1 MASLIANIKGAKNVP
16 VIERLKNEFP
26 DFNCV
31 SEGYTQV
38 FNGVEEEMKK
48 SLSDFI
54 MDICELLK
62 KSIEIADQYNEP
74 DIFETSP
81 YTFTPPQTLIEYYVA
96 KYLRSQ
102 LDKKRW
108 NLLFKKPING
118 VVHDIRLVEKELP
131 QTDKNTPKRKQ
142 KLRTIII
149 DLFAEL
155 WLFPLFNSDFIQN
168 RKAEFPAS
176 ILDELVAKIK
186 AKMEASGATPENYIL
201 IIPVLPTTNGG
212 EEIDL
217 DELVAKIKAKMEASG
232 VTPENYFVILLVW
245 DTTNGEEGID
255 LDELA
260 KKLGIPKGNFSICK
274 LVNIR
279 NLFEKLIL
287 MIQSLSIL
295 FEPEEENINRR
306 KK

>member
-16 VIERLKNEFP
+16 VIERLKNESP

-31 SEGYTQV
+31 SGGYTQV

-48 SLSDFI
+48 SLSNFI

-74 DIFETSP
+74 GIFETSP

-102 LDKKRW
+102 LDKERW

-131 QTDKNTPKRKQ
+131 QTDENTPKRKQ

-155 WLFPLFNSDFIQN
+155 WLFPLFNSRFIQS
-168 RKAEFPAS
+168 REAEIPA
-176 ILDELVAKIK
+176 ITLDELVAKIK
-186 AKMEASGATPENYIL
+186 SKMEASGVTPENFFVVL
-201 IIPVLPTTNGG
+201 TVLPITNGG

-217 DELVAKIKAKMEASG
+217 DELAKR
-232 VTPENYFVILLVW
+232 
-245 DTTNGEEGID
+245 
-255 LDELA
+255 
-260 KKLGIPKGNFSICK
+260 LGIPRKNLLIYVDIVK
-274 LVNIR
+274 
-279 NLFEKLIL
+279 LFEELII
-287 MIQSLSIL
+287 MIRSLKIL
-295 FEPEEENINRR
+295 FESEEEDIKHQEKMKNFIYIATVIAAPITLVDCT
-306 KK
+306 KEK

>member
-1 MASLIANIKGAKNVP
+1 MASLIRNIKDAKNGT
-16 VIERLKNEFP
+16 IKERIKTEFP

-38 FNGVEEEMKK
+38 FNGVEEGMKK
-48 SLSDFI
+48 SLSNFI
-54 MDICELLK
+54 IDICELLK

-96 KYLRSQ
+96 KYLRGR
-102 LDKKRW
+102 LDKERW

-131 QTDKNTPKRKQ
+131 QTDENTPKRKQ

-149 DLFAEL
+149 DLFTEL
-155 WLFPLFNSDFIQN
+155 WLFPLFNSGFVGG
-168 RKAEFPAS
+168 RKVEIPA
-176 ILDELVAKIK
+176 I
-186 AKMEASGATPENYIL
+186 T
-201 IIPVLPTTNGG
+201 
-212 EEIDL
+212 L

-232 VTPENYFVILLVW
+232 VTPENYFVALIVLPA
-245 DTTNGEEGID
+245 TNGGEGID

-260 KKLGIPKGNFSICK
+260 KRLGIPRKKLFICSK
-274 LVNIR
+274 VIDIVK
-279 NLFEKLIL
+279 LFEELIE
-287 MIQSLSIL
+287 MIWSLKVL
-295 FEPEEENINRR
+295 FESEEENI
-306 KK
+306 KH

>member
-1 MASLIANIKGAKNVP
+1 MASLITNIKGAKNVP
-16 VIERLKNEFP
+16 VSERLKNEFP

-31 SEGYTQV
+31 SGGYTQV

-131 QTDKNTPKRKQ
+131 RTDENTPKRKQ

-155 WLFPLFNSDFIQN
+155 WLFPLFNSRFIQS
-168 RKAEFPAS
+168 REVEIPA
-176 ILDELVAKIK
+176 I
-186 AKMEASGATPENYIL
+186 T
-201 IIPVLPTTNGG
+201 
-212 EEIDL
+212 L

-232 VTPENYFVILLVW
+232 VTPEIFFVVLTVLP
-245 DTTNGEEGID
+245 TTNGGEEID

-260 KKLGIPKGNFSICK
+260 KRLGIPRKNLLIYVDIVK
-274 LVNIR
+274 
-279 NLFEKLIL
+279 LFEELIT
-287 MIQSLSIL
+287 MIRSLGIL
-295 FEPEEENINRR
+295 FESEDIKYQEKMKNFIYIATVIAAPITLVNCTKE
-306 KK
+306 KQL

>member
-1 MASLIANIKGAKNVP
+1 MASLISNIKDAKNGS
-16 VIERLKNEFP
+16 IKEKIKSEFP

-38 FNGVEEEMKK
+38 FNGVEEGMKK
-48 SLSDFI
+48 SLSNFI

-131 QTDKNTPKRKQ
+131 QTDENTPKRKQ

-155 WLFPLFNSDFIQN
+155 WLFPLFNSRFIQS
-168 RKAEFPAS
+168 REVEIPA
-176 ILDELVAKIK
+176 I
-186 AKMEASGATPENYIL
+186 T
-201 IIPVLPTTNGG
+201 
-212 EEIDL
+212 L

-232 VTPENYFVILLVW
+232 VTPEIFFVVLTVLP
-245 DTTNGEEGID
+245 TTNGGEEID

-260 KKLGIPKGNFSICK
+260 KRLGIPRKNLLIYVDIVK
-274 LVNIR
+274 
-279 NLFEKLIL
+279 LFEELIT
-287 MIQSLSIL
+287 MIRSLGIL
-295 FEPEEENINRR
+295 FESEDIKYQEKMKNFIYIATVIAAPITLVNCTKE
-306 KK
+306 KQL

>member
-1 MASLIANIKGAKNVP
+1 MASLISNIKGAKNVP
-16 VIERLKNEFP
+16 VIERLKNESP

-31 SEGYTQV
+31 SGGYTQV

-48 SLSDFI
+48 SLSNFI
-54 MDICELLK
+54 MDICDLLK

-96 KYLRSQ
+96 KYLRGR
-102 LDKKRW
+102 LDKERW

-131 QTDKNTPKRKQ
+131 QTGEKTPKRKQ

-155 WLFPLFNSDFIQN
+155 WLFPLFNSRFIQS
-168 RKAEFPAS
+168 REAEIPA
-176 ILDELVAKIK
+176 I
-186 AKMEASGATPENYIL
+186 T
-201 IIPVLPTTNGG
+201 
-212 EEIDL
+212 L

-245 DTTNGEEGID
+245 DTTNDGEGID

-260 KKLGIPKGNFSICK
+260 ERLGIPRKNLSICK
-274 LVNIR
+274 LVNIT
-279 NLFEKLIL
+279 NLFEKLIS

-295 FEPEEENINRR
+295 FEPEEENINIR

>member
-1 MASLIANIKGAKNVP
+1 MASLIRNIKDAKDGS
-16 VIERLKNEFP
+16 IKERIKTEFP

-31 SEGYTQV
+31 SGGYTQV
-38 FNGVEEEMKK
+38 FNGVEEGMKK
-48 SLSDFI
+48 SLSNFI
-54 MDICELLK
+54 IDICELLK

-96 KYLRSQ
+96 KYLRSR
-102 LDKKRW
+102 LDKERW

-131 QTDKNTPKRKQ
+131 QTGEKTPKRKQ

-168 RKAEFPAS
+168 RKAEIPVS

-186 AKMEASGATPENYIL
+186 SKMEASGVTPENYIF

-212 EEIDL
+212 EGV

-245 DTTNGEEGID
+245 DTTNDGEGID

-260 KKLGIPKGNFSICK
+260 KRLGIPRGNFSICK
-274 LVNIR
+274 LVNIA

-295 FEPEEENINRR
+295 FEPEEENINIR

>member
-1 MASLIANIKGAKNVP
+1 MASLIRNIKDAKDGS
-16 VIERLKNEFP
+16 IKEKIKSEFP

-38 FNGVEEEMKK
+38 FNGVEEGMKK
-48 SLSDFI
+48 SLSNFI
-54 MDICELLK
+54 IDICELLK

-96 KYLRSQ
+96 KYLRGR
-102 LDKKRW
+102 LDKERW

-131 QTDKNTPKRKQ
+131 QTDENTPKRKQ

-155 WLFPLFNSDFIQN
+155 WLFPLFNSDFIQS
-168 RKAEFPAS
+168 RKAEFPA
-176 ILDELVAKIK
+176 ITLDELVAKIK
-186 AKMEASGATPENYIL
+186 AKMEASGVTPENYIF
-201 IIPVLPTTNGG
+201 IIPVLPTTDGG
-212 EEIDL
+212 EGI
-217 DELVAKIKAKMEASG
+217 DELVAKIKEKMEASG

-245 DTTNGEEGID
+245 DTTNDGEGID

-260 KKLGIPKGNFSICK
+260 KRLGIPRGNFSICK
-274 LVNIR
+274 VVNIT
-279 NLFEKLIL
+279 NFFEELISML
-287 MIQSLSIL
+287 QSLKVL
-295 FEPEEENINRR
+295 FEPEEENINIR

>member
-1 MASLIANIKGAKNVP
+1 MASLIANIKVAKNVP
-16 VIERLKNEFP
+16 VIERLKNESP

-31 SEGYTQV
+31 SGGYTQV

-48 SLSDFI
+48 SLSNFI
-54 MDICELLK
+54 MDICDLLK

-81 YTFTPPQTLIEYYVA
+81 YTFTPPQILIEYYVA
-96 KYLRSQ
+96 KYLRGR

-131 QTDKNTPKRKQ
+131 QTDENTPKRKQ

-155 WLFPLFNSDFIQN
+155 WLFPLSNSDFIQN
-168 RKAEFPAS
+168 RKAEFPA
-176 ILDELVAKIK
+176 ITLDELVAKIK
-186 AKMEASGATPENYIL
+186 AKMEASGVTPENYIF
-201 IIPVLPTTNGG
+201 IIPVLPTTDGG
-212 EEIDL
+212 EGI

-232 VTPENYFVILLVW
+232 VTPENYFVALIVLP
-245 DTTNGEEGID
+245 TNNDGEGID

-260 KKLGIPKGNFSICK
+260 ERLGIPRKNLSICK
-274 LVNIR
+274 LVNIT
-279 NLFEKLIL
+279 NFFEELIS
-287 MIQSLSIL
+287 MIRSLSIL
-295 FEPEEENINRR
+295 FEPEEENINIR

>member
-1 MASLIANIKGAKNVP
+1 MAALITNIKDAKNGS
-16 VIERLKNEFP
+16 IKERIKSEFP
-26 DFNCV
+26 DFDCI

-38 FNGVEEEMKK
+38 FNGIEEGMKK
-48 SLSDFI
+48 SLSNFI
-54 MDICELLK
+54 MDIYELLK

-96 KYLRSQ
+96 KYLRSR
-102 LDKKRW
+102 LDKERW

-131 QTDKNTPKRKQ
+131 QTGENTPKRKQ

-168 RKAEFPAS
+168 REAEFPA
-176 ILDELVAKIK
+176 I
-186 AKMEASGATPENYIL
+186 T
-201 IIPVLPTTNGG
+201 
-212 EEIDL
+212 L

-232 VTPENYFVILLVW
+232 VTPENYFVALIILPA
-245 DTTNGEEGID
+245 TNGGEGID

-260 KKLGIPKGNFSICK
+260 TRLGIPRKKLFICSK
-274 LVNIR
+274 VIDIVK
-279 NLFEKLIL
+279 LFEELIE
-287 MIQSLSIL
+287 MIWSLKVL
-295 FEPEEENINRR
+295 FESEEENI
-306 KK
+306 KH

>member
-1 MASLIANIKGAKNVP
+1 MAALITNIKGAKNVS
-16 VIERLKNEFP
+16 VSERLKNEFP

-38 FNGVEEEMKK
+38 FNGVEEGMKK

-96 KYLRSQ
+96 KYLRGR
-102 LDKKRW
+102 LDKERW

-131 QTDKNTPKRKQ
+131 QTDENTPKRKQ

-149 DLFAEL
+149 DLFVEL
-155 WLFPLFNSDFIQN
+155 WLFPLFNSRFIQS
-168 RKAEFPAS
+168 REVEIPA
-176 ILDELVAKIK
+176 ITLDELVAKIK
-186 AKMEASGATPENYIL
+186 AKMEALGVTSEIFFVVLT
-201 IIPVLPTTNGG
+201 VLPTTNGG

-217 DELVAKIKAKMEASG
+217 DEL
-232 VTPENYFVILLVW
+232 
-245 DTTNGEEGID
+245 
-255 LDELA
+255 A
-260 KKLGIPKGNFSICK
+260 KKIGIPRKNLLIYVDIVK
-274 LVNIR
+274 
-279 NLFEKLIL
+279 LFEELIT
-287 MIQSLSIL
+287 MIRSLGIL
-295 FEPEEENINRR
+295 FESEDIKYQEKMKNFIYIATVIAAPITLVNCTKE
-306 KK
+306 KQL

>member
-1 MASLIANIKGAKNVP
+1 MASIISNIKNAKNGS
-16 VIERLKNEFP
+16 IKERIKREFP

-38 FNGVEEEMKK
+38 FNGVEEETKK

-102 LDKKRW
+102 LDKERW

-131 QTDKNTPKRKQ
+131 RTDENTPKRKQ

-149 DLFAEL
+149 DLFVEL

-168 RKAEFPAS
+168 REAE
-176 ILDELVAKIK
+176 
-186 AKMEASGATPENYIL
+186 
-201 IIPVLPTTNGG
+201 IPTIT
-212 EEIDL
+212 L

-232 VTPENYFVILLVW
+232 VAPENYFVVLTVLP
-245 DTTNGEEGID
+245 TTNGEEGID

-260 KKLGIPKGNFSICK
+260 KRLGIPRKNLFICK
-274 LVNIR
+274 VFDIVDI
-279 NLFEKLIL
+279 FKKLIT
-287 MIQSLSIL
+287 MIQSLKVL
-295 FEPEEENINRR
+295 FESEEENINIR

>member
-1 MASLIANIKGAKNVP
+1 MAALITNIKNAKNGTI
-16 VIERLKNEFP
+16 IEGIKSMVP
-26 DFNCV
+26 DFDCI

-38 FNGVEEEMKK
+38 FNGIEEGMKK
-48 SLSDFI
+48 SLSNFI
-54 MDICELLK
+54 MDLCDLLK

-102 LDKKRW
+102 LDKERW

-155 WLFPLFNSDFIQN
+155 WLFPLFNSDFIQS
-168 RKAEFPAS
+168 REAEIPA
-176 ILDELVAKIK
+176 INLV
-186 AKMEASGATPENYIL
+186 
-201 IIPVLPTTNGG
+201 
-212 EEIDL
+212 
-217 DELVAKIKAKMEASG
+217 
-232 VTPENYFVILLVW
+232 
-245 DTTNGEEGID
+245 
-255 LDELA
+255 
-260 KKLGIPKGNFSICK
+260 
-274 LVNIR
+274 
-279 NLFEKLIL
+279 
-287 MIQSLSIL
+287 
-295 FEPEEENINRR
+295 
-306 KK
+306 

>member
-1 MASLIANIKGAKNVP
+1 MAALITNIKNAKNGTI
-16 VIERLKNEFP
+16 IEGIKSMVP
-26 DFNCV
+26 DFDCI

-38 FNGVEEEMKK
+38 FNGIEEGMKK
-48 SLSDFI
+48 SLSNFI
-54 MDICELLK
+54 MDLCDLLK

-102 LDKKRW
+102 LDKERW

-155 WLFPLFNSDFIQN
+155 WLFPLFNSDFIQS
-168 RKAEFPAS
+168 REAEIPA
-176 ILDELVAKIK
+176 I
-186 AKMEASGATPENYIL
+186 T
-201 IIPVLPTTNGG
+201 
-212 EEIDL
+212 L

-232 VTPENYFVILLVW
+232 VTPENYIFIIPVLPTTNGGEGIDELVAKIKAKMEASGVTSENYFVVLLVW
-245 DTTNGEEGID
+245 DTTNDREGID

-260 KKLGIPKGNFSICK
+260 KRLGIPRDNLSIRK
-274 LVNIR
+274 VVNIVDI
-279 NLFEKLIL
+279 FKELIT
-287 MIQSLSIL
+287 MIQSLKVL
-295 FEPEEENINRR
+295 FESEEENI
-306 KK
+306 KH

>member
-1 MASLIANIKGAKNVP
+1 MASLITNIKGAKNVL
-16 VIERLKNEFP
+16 VSERLKNEFP

-31 SEGYTQV
+31 SGGYTQV
-38 FNGVEEEMKK
+38 FNGVEEGMKK
-48 SLSDFI
+48 SLSNFI
-54 MDICELLK
+54 IDICELLK

-96 KYLRSQ
+96 KYLRGR
-102 LDKKRW
+102 LDKERW

-168 RKAEFPAS
+168 REAEFPAS

-201 IIPVLPTTNGG
+201 IIPILPTTNGG

-217 DELVAKIKAKMEASG
+217 DELVAKIKAKMEALG
-232 VTPENYFVILLVW
+232 VAPENYILIIPVLP
-245 DTTNGEEGID
+245 TTNGGEGID

-260 KKLGIPKGNFSICK
+260 KRLGITRKNLFICK
-274 LVNIR
+274 VLDIVK
-279 NLFEKLIL
+279 LFEKLIL
-287 MIQSLSIL
+287 MIQSLEVL
-295 FEPEEENINRR
+295 FESEEENINRR

>member
-1 MASLIANIKGAKNVP
+1 MASLITNIKGAKNVP
-16 VIERLKNEFP
+16 VSERLKNEFP

-31 SEGYTQV
+31 SGGYTQV

-48 SLSDFI
+48 SLSNFI
-54 MDICELLK
+54 IDICELLK

-131 QTDKNTPKRKQ
+131 RTDENTPKRIQ

-168 RKAEFPAS
+168 RKAEFPIS
-176 ILDELVAKIK
+176 ILDELVAK
-186 AKMEASGATPENYIL
+186 MEASGVTPENYIF

-212 EEIDL
+212 EGV

-245 DTTNGEEGID
+245 DTTNDGEGID

-260 KKLGIPKGNFSICK
+260 KKLGIPRGNFSICK
-274 LVNIR
+274 VVNIT
-279 NLFEKLIL
+279 NLFEKLITML
-287 MIQSLSIL
+287 QSLSIL
-295 FEPEEENINRR
+295 FESEEEKTIIEVQKGNTIY
-306 KK
+306 

>member
-1 MASLIANIKGAKNVP
+1 MASLIGSIKGTFD
-16 VIERLKNEFP
+16 ERKKMMFP
-26 DFNCV
+26 EPKGII
-31 SEGYTQV
+31 EGYTQV
-38 FNGVEEEMKK
+38 FDGTEDYVKNGYHHIEID
-48 SLSDFI
+48 LSV
-54 MDICELLK
+54 LLEK
-62 KSIEIADQYNEP
+62 CANIADQYNEP

-96 KYLRSQ
+96 KYLRGR
-102 LDKKRW
+102 LDKERW

-131 QTDKNTPKRKQ
+131 QTGKNTPKRKQ

-168 RKAEFPAS
+168 REAE
-176 ILDELVAKIK
+176 
-186 AKMEASGATPENYIL
+186 
-201 IIPVLPTTNGG
+201 IPTIT
-212 EEIDL
+212 L

-232 VTPENYFVILLVW
+232 VTPENYFVALIVLP
-245 DTTNGEEGID
+245 TNNDGEGID

-260 KKLGIPKGNFSICK
+260 ERLGIPRKNLSICK
-274 LVNIR
+274 LVNIT
-279 NLFEKLIL
+279 NFFEELIS
-287 MIQSLSIL
+287 MIRSLSIL
-295 FEPEEENINRR
+295 FEPEEENINIR

>member
-1 MASLIANIKGAKNVP
+1 MASLISNIKGAKNVP
-16 VIERLKNEFP
+16 ISEKLKNEFP

-31 SEGYTQV
+31 SGGYTQV
-38 FNGVEEEMKK
+38 FNGVEEGMKK
-48 SLSDFI
+48 SLSNFI
-54 MDICELLK
+54 IDICELLK

-96 KYLRSQ
+96 KYLRGR

-131 QTDKNTPKRKQ
+131 QTDENTPKRKQ

-149 DLFAEL
+149 DLFVEL

-168 RKAEFPAS
+168 REAE
-176 ILDELVAKIK
+176 
-186 AKMEASGATPENYIL
+186 
-201 IIPVLPTTNGG
+201 IPTIT
-212 EEIDL
+212 L

-232 VTPENYFVILLVW
+232 VTPENYFVALIVLP
-245 DTTNGEEGID
+245 TNNDGEGID

-260 KKLGIPKGNFSICK
+260 ERLGIPRKNLSICK
-274 LVNIR
+274 LVNIT
-279 NLFEKLIL
+279 NFFEELIS
-287 MIQSLSIL
+287 MIRSLSIL
-295 FEPEEENINRR
+295 FEPEEENINIR

>member
-1 MASLIANIKGAKNVP
+1 MAALITNIKNAKNGS
-16 VIERLKNEFP
+16 IKERIKTEFP
-26 DFNCV
+26 DFDCI
-31 SEGYTQV
+31 SEGYTQI
-38 FNGVEEEMKK
+38 FNGVEKEMKK
-48 SLSDFI
+48 CLSNFI
-54 MDICELLK
+54 MDICDLLK
-62 KSIEIADQYNEP
+62 KNIEIADQYNEP

-96 KYLRSQ
+96 KYLRNR
-102 LDKKRW
+102 LDKERW

-131 QTDKNTPKRKQ
+131 QTGENTPKRKQ
-142 KLRTIII
+142 KLRTIVI

-168 RKAEFPAS
+168 REAEFPIS
-176 ILDELVAKIK
+176 ILDELVAK
-186 AKMEASGATPENYIL
+186 MEASGVTPENYIF

-212 EEIDL
+212 EGI

-279 NLFEKLIL
+279 NLFKKLIT
-287 MIQSLSIL
+287 MIQSLKVL
-295 FEPEEENINRR
+295 FESEEENINRR

>member
-16 VIERLKNEFP
+16 VIERLKNESP

-31 SEGYTQV
+31 SGGYTQV
-38 FNGVEEEMKK
+38 FNGVEEGMKK

-54 MDICELLK
+54 MDIYELLK

-102 LDKKRW
+102 LDKERW

-168 RKAEFPAS
+168 REAE
-176 ILDELVAKIK
+176 
-186 AKMEASGATPENYIL
+186 
-201 IIPVLPTTNGG
+201 IPTIT
-212 EEIDL
+212 L

-279 NLFEKLIL
+279 NLFKKLIT
-287 MIQSLSIL
+287 MIQSLKVL
-295 FEPEEENINRR
+295 FESEEENINRR

>member
-1 MASLIANIKGAKNVP
+1 MASIISNIKNAKDGS
-16 VIERLKNEFP
+16 IKERIKSEFP

-38 FNGVEEEMKK
+38 FNGVEEGMKK
-48 SLSDFI
+48 SLSNFI
-54 MDICELLK
+54 IDICELLK

-96 KYLRSQ
+96 KYLRNR
-102 LDKKRW
+102 LDKERW

-131 QTDKNTPKRKQ
+131 QTNKNTPKRKQ

-212 EEIDL
+212 EGV

-245 DTTNGEEGID
+245 DTTNDGEGID

-260 KKLGIPKGNFSICK
+260 KKLGIPRDNFSICK
-274 LVNIR
+274 LVNIA
-279 NLFEKLIL
+279 NLFEKLIS

>member
-1 MASLIANIKGAKNVP
+1 MTSIISNIKNAKDGS
-16 VIERLKNEFP
+16 IKERIKSEFP

-38 FNGVEEEMKK
+38 FNGVEEGMKK
-48 SLSDFI
+48 SLSNFI
-54 MDICELLK
+54 IDICELLK

-96 KYLRSQ
+96 KYLRGR
-102 LDKKRW
+102 LDKERW

-131 QTDKNTPKRKQ
+131 QTGEKTPKRKQ

-155 WLFPLFNSDFIQN
+155 WLFPLSNSDFIQN
-168 RKAEFPAS
+168 RKAEFPA
-176 ILDELVAKIK
+176 ITLDELV
-186 AKMEASGATPENYIL
+186 
-201 IIPVLPTTNGG
+201 
-212 EEIDL
+212 
-217 DELVAKIKAKMEASG
+217 AKMEASG
-232 VTPENYFVILLVW
+232 VTPENYFVALIVLP
-245 DTTNGEEGID
+245 TNNDGEGID

-260 KKLGIPKGNFSICK
+260 ERLGIPRKNLSICK
-274 LVNIR
+274 LVNIT
-279 NLFEKLIL
+279 NFFEELIS
-287 MIQSLSIL
+287 MIRSLSIL
-295 FEPEEENINRR
+295 FEPEEENINIR

>member
-1 MASLIANIKGAKNVP
+1 MAALITNIKNAKNGS
-16 VIERLKNEFP
+16 IKERIKSEFP

-38 FNGVEEEMKK
+38 FNGVEEGMKK

-96 KYLRSQ
+96 KYLRGR
-102 LDKKRW
+102 LDKERW

-131 QTDKNTPKRKQ
+131 QTGENTPKRKQ
-142 KLRTIII
+142 KLRTIVI

-155 WLFPLFNSDFIQN
+155 WLFPLFNSDFIQS
-168 RKAEFPAS
+168 RKAEFPA
-176 ILDELVAKIK
+176 ITLDELVAKIK
-186 AKMEASGATPENYIL
+186 AKMEASGVTPENYIF

-212 EEIDL
+212 EGI

-274 LVNIR
+274 LVNIA
-279 NLFEKLIL
+279 NLFEKLIS
-287 MIQSLSIL
+287 IIRSLKVL
-295 FEPEEENINRR
+295 FESEEENI
-306 KK
+306 KH

>member
-1 MASLIANIKGAKNVP
+1 MAALIKNIKDAKNGS
-16 VIERLKNEFP
+16 IKEKIKSEFP
-26 DFNCV
+26 DFDCI
-31 SEGYTQV
+31 SKGYTQV
-38 FNGVEEEMKK
+38 FNGVEEGMKK
-48 SLSDFI
+48 SLSNFI

-62 KSIEIADQYNEP
+62 KNIEIADQYNEP

-102 LDKKRW
+102 LDKERW

-131 QTDKNTPKRKQ
+131 QTGENTPKRKQ

-168 RKAEFPAS
+168 RKAEFPVS
-176 ILDELVAKIK
+176 ILDELVAKI
-186 AKMEASGATPENYIL
+186 EASRVTPENYIF

-212 EEIDL
+212 EGI

-245 DTTNGEEGID
+245 DTTNDGEGID

-260 KKLGIPKGNFSICK
+260 KRLGIPKGNFSICK
-274 LVNIR
+274 LVNIAK
-279 NLFEKLIL
+279 LFEKLIL

-295 FEPEEENINRR
+295 FEPEEENINIR

>member
-1 MASLIANIKGAKNVP
+1 MASLISNIKGAKNVP
-16 VIERLKNEFP
+16 ISEKLKNEFP

-31 SEGYTQV
+31 SGGYTQV

-48 SLSDFI
+48 SLSNFI
-54 MDICELLK
+54 MDICDLLK

-102 LDKKRW
+102 LDKERW

-131 QTDKNTPKRKQ
+131 QTGKNTPKRKQ

-155 WLFPLFNSDFIQN
+155 WLFPLFNSRFIQS
-168 RKAEFPAS
+168 REAE
-176 ILDELVAKIK
+176 
-186 AKMEASGATPENYIL
+186 
-201 IIPVLPTTNGG
+201 IPTIT
-212 EEIDL
+212 L

-232 VTPENYFVILLVW
+232 VTPENYFVALIVLP
-245 DTTNGEEGID
+245 TNNDGEGID

-260 KKLGIPKGNFSICK
+260 KRLGIPRKKLFICSK
-274 LVNIR
+274 VIDIVK
-279 NLFEKLIL
+279 LFEELIE
-287 MIQSLSIL
+287 MIWSLKVL
-295 FEPEEENINRR
+295 FESEEENI
-306 KK
+306 KH

>member
-1 MASLIANIKGAKNVP
+1 MTSLIRNIKDANNGSIK
-16 VIERLKNEFP
+16 ERIKTEFP

-31 SEGYTQV
+31 SKGYTQV
-38 FNGVEEEMKK
+38 FNGVEEGMKK
-48 SLSDFI
+48 SLSNFI
-54 MDICELLK
+54 IDICELLK

-102 LDKKRW
+102 LDKERW

-168 RKAEFPAS
+168 REAE
-176 ILDELVAKIK
+176 
-186 AKMEASGATPENYIL
+186 
-201 IIPVLPTTNGG
+201 IPTIT
-212 EEIDL
+212 L

-279 NLFEKLIL
+279 NLFKKLIT
-287 MIQSLSIL
+287 MIQSLKVL
-295 FEPEEENINRR
+295 FESEEENINRR

>member
-1 MASLIANIKGAKNVP
+1 MASLIGAIKGTFD
-16 VIERLKNEFP
+16 ERKKMMFP
-26 DFNCV
+26 EPKGII
-31 SEGYTQV
+31 EGYTQV
-38 FNGVEEEMKK
+38 FDGTEDYVKNGYHHIEID
-48 SLSDFI
+48 LSV
-54 MDICELLK
+54 LLEK
-62 KSIEIADQYNEP
+62 CANIADQYNEP

-102 LDKKRW
+102 LDKERW

-131 QTDKNTPKRKQ
+131 QTDENTPKRKQ

-155 WLFPLFNSDFIQN
+155 WLFPLFNSRFIQS
-168 RKAEFPAS
+168 REAEIPA
-176 ILDELVAKIK
+176 I
-186 AKMEASGATPENYIL
+186 T
-201 IIPVLPTTNGG
+201 
-212 EEIDL
+212 L

-232 VTPENYFVILLVW
+232 VTPENYFVTLIVLPA
-245 DTTNGEEGID
+245 TNGGEGID

-260 KKLGIPKGNFSICK
+260 TRLGIPRKNLSIYK
-274 LVNIR
+274 VVDIVK
-279 NLFEKLIL
+279 LFEELIA

-295 FEPEEENINRR
+295 FESEEENI
-306 KK
+306 KY

>member
-1 MASLIANIKGAKNVP
+1 MAALITNIKDAKNGS
-16 VIERLKNEFP
+16 IKERIKSEFP
-26 DFNCV
+26 DFDCI
-31 SEGYTQV
+31 SKGYTQV
-38 FNGVEEEMKK
+38 FNGIEEGMKK
-48 SLSDFI
+48 SLSNFI
-54 MDICELLK
+54 MDIYELLK

-102 LDKKRW
+102 LDKERW

-131 QTDKNTPKRKQ
+131 QTGENTPKRKQ
-142 KLRTIII
+142 KLRTIVI

-168 RKAEFPAS
+168 REAEFPAS

-186 AKMEASGATPENYIL
+186 AKMEASGVTPENYIL

-212 EEIDL
+212 EGIDL

-232 VTPENYFVILLVW
+232 VTPENYFVTLIVLPA
-245 DTTNGEEGID
+245 TNGGEGID

-260 KKLGIPKGNFSICK
+260 TRLGIPRKNLSICK
-274 LVNIR
+274 VVDIVK
-279 NLFEKLIL
+279 LFEKLIT

-295 FEPEEENINRR
+295 FESEEEYI
-306 KK
+306 KH

>member
-1 MASLIANIKGAKNVP
+1 MASIISNIKNAKDGS
-16 VIERLKNEFP
+16 IKERIKSEFP

-48 SLSDFI
+48 SLSNFI
-54 MDICELLK
+54 MDICDLLK

-131 QTDKNTPKRKQ
+131 QTDENTPKRKQ

-168 RKAEFPAS
+168 RKAEFPVS
-176 ILDELVAKIK
+176 ILDELV
-186 AKMEASGATPENYIL
+186 
-201 IIPVLPTTNGG
+201 
-212 EEIDL
+212 
-217 DELVAKIKAKMEASG
+217 AKMEASG
-232 VTPENYFVILLVW
+232 VTPENYIFIIPVLP
-245 DTTNGEEGID
+245 TTNGGEGVD

-260 KKLGIPKGNFSICK
+260 KRLGIPRGNFSICK
-274 LVNIR
+274 VVNIT
-279 NLFEKLIL
+279 NFFEELIS
-287 MIQSLSIL
+287 MIRSLSIL